1 MRLNGAQVL
10 RHLTARSLTQCYTD
24 ARTGALGGKK
34 MKKNILLIFFF
45 LIVSISFTYA
55 DENYNDGN
63 GTLVYNSLS
72 EEKSIEIR
80 KFEIKN
86 VEIADQLVNKNS
98 VYKNYEKSDPI
109 GTLEWWVEKKMDIH
123 EICSIKYIG
132 KTNSWNQQLGELW
145 IKISTKKIS
154 GWICIYD
161 NWYKNPYE
169 NSNYEYLGKIQ
180 SGNKIWNIRRLNQWI
195 SVWTNLNIRDKPGL
209 SGNKISLIK
218 YEGPQLTYNV
228 VEITEESEII
238 DGINDRWVKIEYE
251 KGKYGWVFGGY
262 VSVER
267 GGPKYMI
274 PENEI
279 KFLVGQQP

>member
-1 MRLNGAQVL
+1 MAHWSAGEE
-10 RHLTARSLTQCYTD
+10 
-24 ARTGALGGKK
+24 

-80 KFEIKN
+80 KFEIKD

-145 IKISTKKIS
+145 IKISTKKFQDGFVFMII
-154 GWICIYD
+154 GI
-161 NWYKNPYE
+161 
-169 NSNYEYLGKIQ
+169 KIPT
-180 SGNKIWNIRRLNQWI
+180 KIVIMSI
-195 SVWTNLNIRDKPGL
+195 
-209 SGNKISLIK
+209 
-218 YEGPQLTYNV
+218 
-228 VEITEESEII
+228 
-238 DGINDRWVKIEYE
+238 
-251 KGKYGWVFGGY
+251 
-262 VSVER
+262 
-267 GGPKYMI
+267 
-274 PENEI
+274 
-279 KFLVGQQP
+279 

>member
-1 MRLNGAQVL
+1 MNAIGLYYFSNSSASNL
-10 RHLTARSLTQCYTD
+10 KETEKKHL
-24 ARTGALGGKK
+24 GI
-34 MKKNILLIFFF
+34 NP
-45 LIVSISFTYA
+45 
-55 DENYNDGN
+55 
-63 GTLVYNSLS
+63 
-72 EEKSIEIR
+72 
-80 KFEIKN
+80 
-86 VEIADQLVNKNS
+86 QLVDLHINIWKVERGKFYLKPEIYIDFGIMS
-98 VYKNYEKSDPI
+98 SFKVQKLCLYLPFGVKIYED
-109 GTLEWWVEKKMDIH
+109 
-123 EICSIKYIG
+123 
-132 KTNSWNQQLGELW
+132 
-145 IKISTKKIS
+145 
-154 GWICIYD
+154 
-161 NWYKNPYE
+161 
-169 NSNYEYLGKIQ
+169 LGKIQ

-218 YEGPQLTYNV
+218 YEGPQLNYNV
-228 VEITEESEII
+228 IEITEESEII

>member
-1 MRLNGAQVL
+1 
-10 RHLTARSLTQCYTD
+10 
-24 ARTGALGGKK
+24 
-34 MKKNILLIFFF
+34 MKKNILLISFF

-86 VEIADQLVNKNS
+86 VEIADQLENKNS
-98 VYKNYEKSDPI
+98 VYKNYEKSEPI
-109 GTLEWWVEKKMDIH
+109 GTLEWWSEKKMDIH

-161 NWYKNPYE
+161 NWYENPYE

-209 SGNKISLIK
+209 SGNKISMIK
-218 YEGPQLTYNV
+218 YEGPQLNYNV

-274 PENEI
+274 PENKI